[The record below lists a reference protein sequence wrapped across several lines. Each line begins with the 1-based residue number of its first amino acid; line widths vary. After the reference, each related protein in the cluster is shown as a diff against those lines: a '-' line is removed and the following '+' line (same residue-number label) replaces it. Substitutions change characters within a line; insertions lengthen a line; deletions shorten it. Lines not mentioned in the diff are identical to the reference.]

1 MLALAFC
8 VTVVIYLY
16 AEPLIRRCCRT
27 NRRPVSSE
35 LVDEYK
41 DL

>member
-1 MLALAFC
+1 MLALALC
-8 VTVVIYLY
+8 STAIIYLY
-16 AEPLIRRCCRT
+16 GKPIVRRCCRT
-27 NRRPVSSE
+27 NRRPVSEE